1 MSMTSAQQSTSQWG
15 ASYRLV
21 AAEKWK
27 VQSASMG
34 RAATDALVEYA
45 RPLAGMQVLDL
56 AAGTG
61 EPGITLAGR
70 LGSAGHVTALDQ
82 SQELLDIAAQR
93 ASQRGLT
100 NFSTQQADAHSLP
113 FPDNSFDLAT
123 CRFGVM
129 FFSDIGKA
137 LRELKR
143 TLKPG
148 ARACFLAWGPFE
160 HRPYFEGM
168 AIVARHAGGPV
179 LVAGGANPFRF
190 GEPGSLSAELR
201 KAGFADVQE
210 ETRTVPWTWPG
221 PVEEAWQYEREVSAP
236 FRALLDRVPPEK
248 WEAINAEVH
257 ASLRKYA
264 DGDSVKFGAVVVL
277 ASGEK
282 A

>member
-1 MSMTSAQQSTSQWG
+1 
-15 ASYRLV
+15 
-21 AAEKWK
+21 
-27 VQSASMG
+27 MG
-34 RAATDALVEYA
+34 RAATNALVEYA
-45 RPLAGMQVLDL
+45 RPQVGMQVLDL

-61 EPGITLAGR
+61 EPGITLAQRVGP
-70 LGSAGHVTALDQ
+70 AGNVTALDL

-93 ASQRGLT
+93 AGQRGLT
-100 NFSTQQADAHSLP
+100 NFSTRQADAHSLP
-113 FPDNSFDLAT
+113 FPDNGFDLAT

-137 LRELKR
+137 LRELNR
-143 TLKPG
+143 ALKPG

-160 HRPYFEGM
+160 QQPYFEGI
-168 AIVARHAGGPV
+168 AIVARHVGGPA

-221 PVEEAWQYEREVSAP
+221 PVEEVWEYERAVSAP

-248 WEAINAEVH
+248 WETINAEVH
-257 ASLRKYA
+257 ESLRKYV

-277 ASGEK
+277 ASGK
-282 A
+282 KS

>member
-27 VQSASMG
+27 AQSAAMG

-45 RPLAGMQVLDL
+45 RPQAGMQVLDL

-61 EPGITLAGR
+61 EPGITVAQRVGP
-70 LGSAGHVTALDQ
+70 AGHVTGLDL

-93 ASQRGLT
+93 AGQRGLA
-100 NFSTQQADAHSLP
+100 NFSTRQADAHSLP
-113 FPDNSFDLAT
+113 FPDNTFDLAT

-129 FFSDIGKA
+129 FFSDIEKA
-137 LRELKR
+137 LRELNR
-143 TLKPG
+143 VLKPG
-148 ARACFLAWGPFE
+148 ARACFLVWGPFE
-160 HRPYFEGM
+160 QPYFEGM
-168 AIVARHAGGPV
+168 AIVVKHAGGPA
-179 LVAGGANPFRF
+179 LAPGGANPFRF
-190 GEPGSLSAELR
+190 AEPGSLSAELR
-201 KAGFADVQE
+201 RAGFADVQE

-221 PVEEAWQYEREVSAP
+221 QVEEVWEYERAVSAP
-236 FRALLDRVPPEK
+236 FRALLERVPREK
-248 WEAINAEVH
+248 WDAINAEVH
-257 ASLRKYA
+257 ASVRKYV